1 MGVESPFY
9 SPRALTFARAQAYKY
24 MIPVWGHSWLEFSA
38 LTDGSLQD
46 VHYQQSLA
54 QFAATGGATGPRAT
68 CVAGS
73 PSTLPF
79 SHLAP
84 RCHRVTR
91 DATGFQL
98 EIPIFART
106 RLSPLTLA
114 VAHARLRE
122 RASGLSRCSTDHRG
136 GPRIMRQDLWALQ
149 GHGQCDPLQTPAQ
162 VLVEKSHATSYYYIV
177 CFLRFWRAI
186 SYNSDEAYD
195 MYVRYRIIATR
206 SCISYTTSY
215 FFIRYRIRRRI

>member
-1 MGVESPFY
+1 MVFPLHCTTNNHSPTGS
-9 SPRALTFARAQAYKY
+9 SPRPAAQPGRAHPASQKVHLPY
-24 MIPVWGHSWLEFSA
+24 HSVIRRCNATRSPA
-38 LTDGSLQD
+38 M
-46 VHYQQSLA
+46 HYQQSLA

-91 DATGFQL
+91 NATGFQL
-98 EIPIFART
+98 EIPIFACT
-106 RLSPLTLA
+106 RLSPLILA

-177 CFLRFWRAI
+177 CFLRF
-186 SYNSDEAYD
+186 
-195 MYVRYRIIATR
+195 
-206 SCISYTTSY
+206 
-215 FFIRYRIRRRI
+215 